1 MALTPKNTWAL
12 ILSGLLALVLVVT
25 VVLLIPPSSTLAGVL
40 RAGALLGYLAVFL
53 ASLSSLYL
61 RELTQYFGRSFVKVH
76 HTVSVTA
83 LVALTLHAVSAAWQ
97 SGTVAVFLPSFASV
111 RSFLALG
118 GRPAFWLIAITS
130 LTALFRASLG
140 RNWRIIHWLNY
151 LAFFLGTIHGQLI
164 GTSFN
169 SLIIRIVS
177 GLMALVLIVVF
188 VVKRVRTSR
197 RRRQRARK

>member
-1 MALTPKNTWAL
+1 
-12 ILSGLLALVLVVT
+12 
-25 VVLLIPPSSTLAGVL
+25 
-40 RAGALLGYLAVFL
+40 LGYLAVFL

-76 HTVSVTA
+76 HMVSVTA

-97 SGTVAVFLPSFASV
+97 SGTVAVFLPSFASL

-118 GRPAFWLIAITS
+118 GRPAFWLIAIAA
-130 LTALFRASLG
+130 LTALFRTAVG

-169 SLIIRIVS
+169 ALVVRIVS
-177 GLMALVLIVVF
+177 GLMALALLVVF
-188 VVKRVRTSR
+188 VVKRVRASR
-197 RRRQRARK
+197 RRRRRARK

>member
-1 MALTPKNTWAL
+1 MALTPKNTWVL
-12 ILSGLLALVLVVT
+12 ILSGLLAVALVVV
-25 VVLLIPPSSTLAGVL
+25 VVLFIPPGSTLAGVL
-40 RAGALLGYLAVFL
+40 RIGALLGYLAVFL

-76 HTVSVTA
+76 HAVSVTA

-140 RNWRIIHWLNY
+140 RSWRIIHWLNY
-151 LAFFLGTIHGQLI
+151 LAFLLGTIHGQLI

-169 SLIIRIVS
+169 SPLIRIVS
-177 GLMALVLIVVF
+177 GLMALVLVVVF
-188 VVKRVRTSR
+188 VVKRVRKSR
-197 RRRQRARK
+197 RRART